1 MQMVGYQTLFE
12 RLGVSP
18 DADDEAIH
26 RANMEWLAGSGS
38 PDAIPRDVDFA
49 LRFLAD
55 AGNRRNYRELLD
67 ACEQGYAIEFAPDK
81 FESLAKFCKLTEI
94 RPIRDPHRE
103 NTFHFRRPDQPLP
116 VWYQPRIERPAIVR
130 DESSALRRF
139 LTLQV
144 FRHATPRQQAG
155 YAVLYLLIVVGLAGG
170 AEWVS
175 RGRDDSRFAKL
186 VVGPSPAAVEQARR
200 EALAQSIRAKL
211 VTAQSE
217 LKSLETSL
225 AKLGSSFKSVVGLDW
240 DGADAT
246 GVEKPRT
253 LDLALIRH
261 DSVRDAWTS
270 LLNSRIPTD
279 EIASHRRAADAVD
292 RLVTAGTFRVEDERT
307 LQQIIDWGQGRGQ
320 QLQPQSRNIEHLRVM
335 LAAES
340 FEMAGGEE
348 RSAP

>member
-1 MQMVGYQTLFE
+1 MKMVGYQTLFE

-94 RPIRDPHRE
+94 RPILDPHRE

-116 VWYQPRIERPAIVR
+116 AWHQPHVERPGVIR
-130 DESSALRRF
+130 GESSALWRF
-139 LTLQV
+139 LTLKV
-144 FRHATPRQQAG
+144 FRHASPRQKAG

-217 LKSLETSL
+217 LKSLETSR
-225 AKLGSSFKSVVGLDW
+225 ANVESSFKSVVGLDW
-240 DGADAT
+240 YGADAT

-261 DSVRDAWTS
+261 DSVREAWTS
-270 LLNSRIPTD
+270 LLNSRIPAD
-279 EIASHRRAADAVD
+279 ELVSRRRAVEVID
-292 RLVTAGTFRVEDERT
+292 RQIAEGKLRAEDERT
-307 LQQIIDWGQGRGQ
+307 LQQIIDWGQGRGR

-348 RSAP
+348 RSDP